1 MRISDWSSDVCSSD
15 RELGEDYT
23 RTLRNSWPEVPGG
36 VDLVCYWFAKAWA
49 MMAAGRLHRA
59 GLVSTNS
66 IRGGVN
72 REVLKPIVDGGRIFE
87 AWSDEGWTVEG
98 AAVRVSIV
106 CFSRGVV
113 GPSAGRNGLPVRS
126 EEHTSELQSLMRT
139 SSSVFC

>member
-1 MRISDWSSDVCSSD
+1 MI

-87 AWSDEGWTVEG
+87 AWSDQGWTVEG
-98 AAVRVSIV
+98 EAEIGTA
-106 CFSRGVV
+106 
-113 GPSAGRNGLPVRS
+113 AGRERVGTYV
-126 EEHTSELQSLMRT
+126 
-139 SSSVFC
+139 

>member
-1 MRISDWSSDVCSSD
+1 MI

-49 MMAAGRLHRA
+49 MLAAGRLHRA

-72 REVLKPIVDGGRIFE
+72 REVLKPIVDGGRI
-87 AWSDEGWTVEG
+87 
-98 AAVRVSIV
+98 
-106 CFSRGVV
+106 
-113 GPSAGRNGLPVRS
+113 RS
-126 EEHTSELQSLMRT
+126 EEHTYELQSLMRT
-139 SSSVFC
+139 SYAVFCLKQKIITI

>member
-1 MRISDWSSDVCSSD
+1 MIRRPPKS
-15 RELGEDYT
+15 T
-23 RTLRNSWPEVPGG
+23 RTDTLVPYTSLFLSVPGG

-87 AWSDEGWTVEG
+87 AWSDEGWPVEG

-106 CFSRGVV
+106 CFPRGVV
-113 GPSAGRNGLPVRS
+113 GPSAGQN
-126 EEHTSELQSLMRT
+126 
-139 SSSVFC
+139 

>member
-1 MRISDWSSDVCSSD
+1 
-15 RELGEDYT
+15 
-23 RTLRNSWPEVPGG
+23 
-36 VDLVCYWFAKAWA
+36 

-66 IRGGVN
+66 SRGGVN

-113 GPSAGRNGLPVRS
+113 GPSAGLNGLPVPRLNADL
-126 EEHTSELQSLMRT
+126 TGGAKTVDLTQAASLASNKNLALDRT
-139 SSSVFC
+139 STRLNSSH